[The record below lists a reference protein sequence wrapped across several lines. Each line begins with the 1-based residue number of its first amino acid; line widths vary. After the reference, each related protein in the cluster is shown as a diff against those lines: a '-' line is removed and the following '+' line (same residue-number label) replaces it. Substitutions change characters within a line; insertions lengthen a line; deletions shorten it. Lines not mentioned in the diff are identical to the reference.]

1 MVNFKQPR
9 GPNTLTSSV
18 RARDDAVRSSDGRYV
33 SRTDAARGDDDDDDG
48 DDDGRFVR
56 LRVVDGVD
64 DEDADA
70 EDDDAST
77 SRYEAYV
84 HETCVTS
91 GRTYARR
98 GGGALGGACVRFQSR
113 RGVPR
118 GRVWLTDAQR
128 HNLRACADKEM
139 EFEAVDETSIGEA
152 TDVTVELSVVE
163 SNRDGVA
170 ETSVV
175 DAKVARRAVVNA
187 LGGAGRVVST
197 SEVYMMTIEDVAY
210 RARIAE
216 VNTLRE
222 EEKANAIAYHCF
234 RARVGME
241 TTFYARS
248 SDENRLRFTNDDER
262 ARRAPRREII
272 HVHTR
277 DGEVFHVHRR
287 LLRSCIALTGAVR
300 RAGGA
305 LAQDEGRD
313 DVVRAEVDVDTDVF
327 DRVLVFLECAAM
339 GNPAPNYEI
348 RIMESLCD
356 AAKSLGCREL
366 GDFCE
371 AKLGVYASRLRE
383 FAWDEIVALNDA
395 GGVLCVIDGMVLDVK
410 RWLPEHPGGDFI
422 IPNQSLNIDAARHFE
437 MYHSSKESFLYL
449 KEFYV
454 GEVRREDKS
463 RMPVPDPPAS
473 AEFLSQLRAWTTFR
487 LGAGERTKPRAHLGQ
502 N

>member
-18 RARDDAVRSSDGRYV
+18 RARDDAVRSSDARYV
-33 SRTDAARGDDDDDDG
+33 SRTDAARDVDDDDDG
-48 DDDGRFVR
+48 DDGGRFVR
-56 LRVVDGVD
+56 LRVVDGVG
-64 DEDADA
+64 
-70 EDDDAST
+70 DDDADDDSST

-84 HETCVTS
+84 HESCAMS

-98 GGGALGGACVRFQSR
+98 GGGALGGACVRFATR

-118 GRVWLTDAQR
+118 GRVWLSEAQR

-139 EFEAVDETSIGEA
+139 EFEAVDAASIGEA

-163 SNRDGVA
+163 SSRDGCSEA
-170 ETSVV
+170 RVV

-197 SEVYMMTIEDVAY
+197 SEVYVITIEDVAY
-210 RARIAE
+210 RARVAE

-241 TTFYARS
+241 TTFFARS
-248 SDENRLRFTNDDER
+248 SDENRLRFANDDEER
-262 ARRAPRREII
+262 ARRAPCREII

-305 LAQDEGRD
+305 LAQDEGWD
-313 DVVRAEVDVDTDVF
+313 DVVRAEVNVDTDVF

-339 GNPAPNYEI
+339 GNAAPNYEI

-383 FAWDEIVALNDA
+383 FEWDEIVAFNDA

-454 GEVRREDKS
+454 GEVRVEDKI

-473 AEFLSQLRAWTTFR
+473 EEFLSQLRAWTTFR